1 GGRYELLR
9 EVGQGGI
16 GVVFRGRDR
25 HLGRELAVKVLR
37 EAHRDKPDARRRFF
51 EEARIGS
58 RLQHPAIV
66 PVYELGAFDDH
77 RPYFT
82 MKLVQGQTF
91 AALLHTRAD
100 PGQDLPRWL
109 GIFAQVCQ
117 AMAYA
122 HARGVVHRDLKPA
135 NIMVGAF
142 GEVQV
147 MDWGFAKHLPRA
159 EGPGPRENG
168 GSAALRLE
176 TEASSPENCH
186 PPSDSAQGATETQ
199 SGTLLG
205 TPAYRPPEQAQGEA
219 ARIDQRADVFAL
231 GAILCEILTG
241 RPPYEEG
248 TASDICRQAAAG
260 DLHDAYARLDA
271 CGA

>member
-1 GGRYELLR
+1 
-9 EVGQGGI
+9 
-16 GVVFRGRDR
+16 
-25 HLGRELAVKVLR
+25 ELAIKVLGQAYCDR
-37 EAHRDKPDARRRFF
+37 PDARRRFL

-82 MKLVQGQTF
+82 MKLVQGHTL
-91 AALLHTRAD
+91 AALLHARAD
-100 PGQDLPRWL
+100 PGQELARWL
-109 GIFAQVCQ
+109 GILAQVCK

-159 EGPGPRENG
+159 EGARPREDG
-168 GSAALRLE
+168 GG
-176 TEASSPENCH
+176 
-186 PPSDSAQGATETQ
+186 PSESCQGAAETQ

-205 TPAYRPPEQAQGEA
+205 TPAY
-219 ARIDQRADVFAL
+219 
-231 GAILCEILTG
+231 
-241 RPPYEEG
+241 
-248 TASDICRQAAAG
+248 
-260 DLHDAYARLDA
+260 
-271 CGA
+271 